1 MFRYISFAVLV
12 LVVLV
17 YIDWHIRNIFSFYS
31 IGKYKRFSIFFR
43 ILLFL
48 ASFVLIA
55 LYPPGVM
62 IVLHFLGVFLVSDMI
77 AFLIKR
83 VRFHKQF
90 TRGYRCIQ
98 FLCYGGIM
106 QILIVITM
114 LGYGYYNI
122 SYIKRTEYT
131 IQTSKV
137 SSDYQMVFIS
147 DTHYGTV
154 QNPAVLKNAVEEIK
168 DLEPDIV
175 VLGGD
180 IVEGGTSREEMEEV
194 FQMIGAIECRHGI
207 YYVYGNHDRQQD
219 SEQRTYTD
227 EELEKAITKNGITIL
242 KDNYVEI
249 GSDLILAGRDDAEF
263 GEEFRRLPAEKIL
276 NAADKERYI
285 IMLDHQP
292 VETAMNSKAG
302 VDLQLS
308 GHTHA
313 GQAFPAGQLLHFI
326 GIPYYGEYQILDC
339 KLLVSSG
346 ASVGVFPI
354 RTEKHCE
361 YALIDIKQNGTAN

>member
-1 MFRYISFAVLV
+1 MFRYIPFAVIV

-131 IQTSKV
+131 IQTRKV

-194 FQMIGAIECRHGI
+194 FQMIGTIECRYGI

-219 SEQRTYTD
+219 REQRTYTD

-249 GSDLILAGRDDAEF
+249 GSDLILAGRDDAEI

-276 NAADKERYI
+276 NRADKERYI

-313 GQAFPAGQLLHFI
+313 GQAFPVGQLLHFI

-361 YALIDIKQNGTAN
+361 YALIDIKQNGTEN

>member
-77 AFLIKR
+77 AFLTKR
-83 VRFHKQF
+83 IRFHKQF

-194 FQMIGAIECRHGI
+194 FQMIGTIESRCGI

-219 SEQRTYTD
+219 REQCTYTN
-227 EELEKAITKNGITIL
+227 EELENAITKNGITIL

-263 GEEFRRLPAEKIL
+263 RKEPERLSAEKIL
-276 NAADKERYI
+276 NGVDKERYI
-285 IMLDHQP
+285 IMLDHQL
-292 VETAMNSKAG
+292 VETAMNGKAG
-302 VDLQLS
+302 ADLQLS

-313 GQAFPAGQLLHFI
+313 GQAFPIGQILRFI
-326 GIPYYGEYQILDC
+326 DIPYYGEYQISDC
-339 KLLVSSG
+339 KLIVSSG

-361 YALIDIKQNGTAN
+361 YVLIDLKQNNTTN